1 MMAIAFAD
9 VGEARYIVR
18 VAGNEDVRKHL
29 GKLGF
34 VPGTEIKI
42 VSKMGE
48 NLIINVKDTRV
59 AVSRE
64 LARKIYV

>member
-1 MMAIAFAD
+1 MAIAFAN
-9 VGEARYIVR
+9 VGEVRYVVR
-18 VAGNEDVRKHL
+18 VAGNEEARKHL

-34 VPGTEIKI
+34 VPGSQVQI

-48 NLIINVKDTRV
+48 NVIINVKDTRV
-59 AVSRE
+59 AISKE

>member
-1 MMAIAFAD
+1 MGIAYANE
-9 VGEARYIVR
+9 GEVRYVVH
-18 VAGNEDVRKHL
+18 VAGKDDVRKHL

-34 VPGTEIKI
+34 VPGSEVQI

-48 NLIINVKDTRV
+48 NVIINVKDTRV
-59 AVSRE
+59 AVSKE